1 MFFVRA
7 TGLVAKSVPYGLVVF
22 FFRFFFSFRVKIR
35 DDGTLHF
42 ESRCVERERDR
53 VSSSPSEGWMRRVYA
68 GRKCSII
75 CVYISRMYR
84 SIEWVWRRKEDV
96 RSQTNNSVRLRGAGG
111 QNFGS
116 LLRHFEAFFFTRER
130 EFCSRLLTK
139 ILYTFS

>member
-96 RSQTNNSVRLRGAGG
+96 RSQTTTAFGYAGGRPKFWFTFTTLRG
-111 QNFGS
+111 
-116 LLRHFEAFFFTRER
+116 LFFSRER
-130 EFCSRLLTK
+130 ESCSRLLTK